1 MQAFRFYDVITA
13 LSNGTAPLSA
23 APAPGCLLP
32 VPPLGA
38 PAASPLCNVDTL
50 LGMATSL
57 WPIIHRLSDVR
68 CLKAE
73 LDLALR
79 TNAPASK
86 IAALRAEFETTT
98 AAIET
103 ALTHWQPHLPASFD
117 PDEEELLPSAARK
130 SDRSSTPCDPTDSP
144 LSVPERDRMH
154 SILHNALAYRHGAF
168 VYLYRTVYGYPRAHE
183 AVQSHARAG
192 LAHCVGT
199 VAHNG
204 PMGALLWPLFAA
216 ACEAIGSEDREMAD
230 RAFSTLRKRQGMMNI
245 EQAWEIVQEVWRRAD
260 WADVVTRLGA
270 RDRAEGPGGEAAAA
284 DGGAGRRPS
293 IPSGRAGVRG
303 MSCEAA
309 RDPDL
314 WRQVSREMGVN
325 IVFG

>member
-1 MQAFRFYDVITA
+1 MIQAFRFYDVITA

-38 PAASPLCNVDTL
+38 PPASPLCNVDTL

-68 CLKAE
+68 CLKTE
-73 LDLALR
+73 LDLAVR
-79 TNAPASK
+79 TNGPSSK
-86 IAALRAEFETTT
+86 IAALRTEFETTT

-103 ALTHWQPHLPASFD
+103 ALTHWQPHLPSSFD
-117 PDEEELLPSAARK
+117 PDEKPHSPAARK
-130 SDRSSTPCDPTDSP
+130 SDHSSTASDPTDSP

-168 VYLYRTVYGYPRAHE
+168 VYLYRTVYGYPRSHE
-183 AVQSHARAG
+183 AVQLHARAG
-192 LAHCVGT
+192 LTHCVGT
-199 VAHNG
+199 VTHNG
-204 PMGALLWPLFAA
+204 PMGALLWPLFAVS
-216 ACEAIGSEDREMAD
+216 CEAIGAEDREMAD
-230 RAFSTLRKRQGMMNI
+230 RAFATLRKRQGMMNI

-270 RDRAEGPGGEAAAA
+270 RDRGEVAA
-284 DGGAGRRPS
+284 DGGDGGRPS

-303 MSCEAA
+303 MSREAA